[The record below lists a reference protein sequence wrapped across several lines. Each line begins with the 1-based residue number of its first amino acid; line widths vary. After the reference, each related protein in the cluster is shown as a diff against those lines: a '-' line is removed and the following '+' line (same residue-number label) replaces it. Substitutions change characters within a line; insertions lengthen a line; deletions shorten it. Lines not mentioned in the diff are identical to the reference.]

1 MAANKPV
8 GLGLAMIGSELVAF
22 AIAGIAVDSFAG
34 TRGGFTV
41 GALVLGMVAA
51 VVLTVRLLRD
61 DSQGTGL

>member
-1 MAANKPV
+1 MAASKPV

-22 AIAGIAVDSFAG
+22 ALAGIAVDFFAG

-41 GALVLGMVAA
+41 AALILGMAAA

-61 DSQGTGL
+61 DSPGVGP